1 MDELTWNISTVASV
15 IDIAVAPVFLLAGIS
30 GLLLVLTSR
39 LGRTIDR
46 SRSLQAAEAEVRSPE
61 HKLTIRREK
70 ANLVRRMHLN
80 HFAIGMAVLSAILVC
95 LVVVALFLGSLWQL
109 NVAVV
114 VASLFI
120 VCMIILSLAFCGFL
134 LEVLVATRVLRA
146 TLTHTASFRHL
157 QSDPGK
163 ADSNQP

>member
-1 MDELTWNISTVASV
+1 VDGLAWNIDTVASV

-30 GLLLVLTSR
+30 GLLVVLTSR

-46 SRSLQAAEAEVRSPE
+46 SRSLHAAEADVRSPE
-61 HKLTIRREK
+61 HRQIIQYEK
-70 ANLVRRMHLN
+70 TNLVRRMHLN

-109 NVAVV
+109 NVSVT

-146 TLTHTASFRHL
+146 TLTHAAIFRL
-157 QSDPGK
+157 AETPRGETDDP
-163 ADSNQP
+163 N